1 MLEPSR
7 IPKPKT
13 RIHGKGVP
21 KAKPGKESGNGR
33 ARETILL
40 VDDERSV
47 REFLTRSLSKEG
59 YRVLAA
65 GDGESAL
72 ALSEKFDGEIHLLV
86 TDVMMPVMNGKDL
99 ADRLCALRPDIKV
112 LFVSGYS
119 RADLWPDVCE
129 DQTDW
134 LPKPF
139 TAAQLHRKVRRV
151 LDGINEA

>member
-7 IPKPKT
+7 IPKPKAQ
-13 RIHGKGVP
+13 RHSISVP
-21 KAKPGKESGNGR
+21 KPKPGKNGESHV
-33 ARETILL
+33 RETILL
-40 VDDERSV
+40 VEDERSV
-47 REFLTRSLSKEG
+47 REFLSRALSKAG
-59 YRVLAA
+59 YQVLVAE
-65 GDGESAL
+65 DGESAL
-72 ALSEKFDGEIHLLV
+72 ALSEGFAGHIHLLV

-99 ADRLCALRPDIKV
+99 ADRLCALRPEIKV

-139 TAAQLHRKVRRV
+139 TMAQFHHKVRQV
-151 LDGINEA
+151 LDSVKDA

>member
-7 IPKPKT
+7 ITKPKA
-13 RIHGKGVP
+13 RRNPIPVAKS
-21 KAKPGKESGNGR
+21 KAANNGGSH

-40 VDDERSV
+40 VEDERSV
-47 REFLTRSLSKEG
+47 REFLSRALSKAG
-59 YRVLAA
+59 YRVLVAE
-65 GDGESAL
+65 DGESAL
-72 ALSEKFDGEIHLLV
+72 ALSEGFAGHIHLLV

-139 TAAQLHRKVRRV
+139 TMAQFHRKVRQV
-151 LDGINEA
+151 LDSVKDA

>member
-1 MLEPSR
+1 MLESSR

-13 RIHGKGVP
+13 APR
-21 KAKPGKESGNGR
+21 KAYHKAEPVRNGESR
-33 ARETILL
+33 LRETILL
-40 VDDERSV
+40 VEDERSV
-47 REFLTRSLSKEG
+47 REFLARTLSRAG

-65 GDGESAL
+65 ADGESAL
-72 ALSEKFDGEIHLLV
+72 ATSEGFGGHIHLLV

-119 RADLWPDVCE
+119 RADIWPDVCE

-139 TAAQLHRKVRRV
+139 TAAQFHRKVRQV
-151 LDGINEA
+151 LDSIKEA

>member
-7 IPKPKT
+7 VPKPKAEAI
-13 RIHGKGVP
+13 RKPARKP
-21 KAKPGKESGNGR
+21 KAADRADIP

-40 VDDERSV
+40 VDDERPMRV
-47 REFLTRSLSKEG
+47 LLARALTKEG
-59 YRVLAA
+59 YRVLVA

-72 ALSEKFDGEIHLLV
+72 ALSESYPGEIHLLV

-99 ADRLCALRPDIKV
+99 ADRLCSLRPDIKV

-139 TAAQLHRKVRRV
+139 TTAQFNHKVRQV
-151 LDGINEA
+151 LDSINEA

>member
-7 IPKPKT
+7 
-13 RIHGKGVP
+13 VP
-21 KAKPGKESGNGR
+21 KRDPLDRRKALPMAEARKNGDPSR
-33 ARETILL
+33 RETILL

-47 REFLTRSLSKEG
+47 REFMARTLSKQG
-59 YRVLAA
+59 YRVLVA

-72 ALSEKFDGEIHLLV
+72 AQSVGYPGEIHLLV

-99 ADRLCALRPDIKV
+99 ADRLCSLRPDIKV

-119 RADLWPDVCE
+119 RADFWPDVCE

-139 TAAQLHRKVRRV
+139 TVSQFHRKVRKV
-151 LDGINEA
+151 LNGVNES